1 MKDWKNLTLTD
12 DYLFS
17 QIMKD
22 EEFCKLF
29 LEMLMGIKISK
40 VIYLEAQKE
49 VNLFP
54 QTKGIRMDVYLEGDN
69 EIYNIEM
76 QTAYKT
82 NLVKRMRYYHSAI
95 DVDSLLRGNPYDQLK
110 KSYVIFI
117 CNFDLCGDG
126 FPVYE
131 SQTVW
136 KQNGREIDDGQ
147 VKIVYNTGAFEK
159 AKDPRL
165 RALLQYLSTDTVTE
179 EARPIADKVTAFKR
193 LFPDG
198 RPHMKYELDLY
209 DKWYE
214 GKAEGVKIGEARG
227 IEIGE
232 ERGRLQTAVAAL
244 KQGVPLETVASF
256 TGLSTTEL
264 EQLQRTL

>member
-1 MKDWKNLTLTD
+1 
-12 DYLFS
+12 
-17 QIMKD
+17 
-22 EEFCKLF
+22 
-29 LEMLMGIKISK
+29 
-40 VIYLEAQKE
+40 
-49 VNLFP
+49 
-54 QTKGIRMDVYLEGDN
+54 
-69 EIYNIEM
+69 M
-76 QTAYKT
+76 QTTNKY

-136 KQNGREIDDGQ
+136 KQNGREIGDEQ
-147 VKIVYNTGAFEK
+147 IKVVYNTSAFEK
-159 AKDPRL
+159 AQDPRL
-165 RALLQYLSTDTVTE
+165 RALLQYLSTTTVTD
-179 EARPIADKVTAFKR
+179 EARPIADKVAAFKR

-209 DKWYE
+209 DKWRE
-214 GKAEGVKIGEARG
+214 GRAEGIKEGIEQGRKEGIEQGVEKG

-232 ERGRLQTAVAAL
+232 ERGIAKGREDGILTVVYTAFE
-244 KQGVPLETVASF
+244 Q
-256 TGLSTTEL
+256 GLSTEVIASLTHMSIEEIEKL
-264 EQLQRTL
+264 RDTFSV